1 MEFHE
6 VLANTPGH
14 SRPGNQ
20 VDVES
25 FVTARNQEMQAL
37 LKEIRKLKDYLK
49 IKMIDG
55 LKIPCISSKL
65 LL

>member
-20 VDVES
+20 MDVES
-25 FVTARNQEMQAL
+25 FISARNQEMQAL
-37 LKEIRKLKDYLK
+37 LNEIRKF
-49 IKMIDG
+49 
-55 LKIPCISSKL
+55 
-65 LL
+65 